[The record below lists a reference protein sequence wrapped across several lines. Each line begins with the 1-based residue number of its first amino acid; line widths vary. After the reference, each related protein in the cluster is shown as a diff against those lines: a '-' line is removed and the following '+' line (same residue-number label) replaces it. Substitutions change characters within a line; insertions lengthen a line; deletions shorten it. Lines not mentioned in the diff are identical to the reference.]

1 MSALYPVY
9 NILRLISRSSTAMQ
23 PDRVEEIRGMSTTSS
38 HSTSLLT
45 QITNPNYTQS
55 TVAAVPNMRLLHK
68 SPSEAA
74 NRPHVHF
81 ATRPSLSE
89 SHVHARLPEQ
99 AAHTDGMQYVES
111 NIGDFHHNQP
121 QQQHHQSYSAKVRR
135 CDIC

>member
-1 MSALYPVY
+1 MCLP
-9 NILRLISRSSTAMQ
+9 ILRLSTAIH

-55 TVAAVPNMRLLHK
+55 AVAAVLNKRLLHK

-74 NRPHVHF
+74 YRPHVHF

-89 SHVHARLPEQ
+89 SHVQLRLPEQ
-99 AAHTDGMQYVES
+99 ATHADAMQYVES

-121 QQQHHQSYSAKVRR
+121 QQQQPYSAKV
-135 CDIC
+135 CTSDT